1 MCEKCRLIELLDRE
15 LERWEVYHGSKALAN
30 ALHLYAIERR
40 DRVIAEAREKED
52 REMYEQPDPLAEWK
66 ALEPGRKVLN
76 KFSKRVWS
84 IVSFSEEG
92 NCYQLVDENKEVG
105 TSLGSS
111 QEDFENNYQVL
122 HEGPFDAGKLRP
134 GDWFWISE
142 PFKKWVRF
150 NHSKPN
156 GLISI
161 IDGNIVYTC
170 YPYKTSFYF
179 SPPTPPSRE
188 DRIEKA
194 AKKILGL
201 RKDCLYCEDHGLCE
215 AEISIVLTE
224 LMEGKP

>member
-1 MCEKCRLIELLDRE
+1 MCEKCRLIELFDEELARFESYDNGEAFSIARHRYA
-15 LERWEVYHGSKALAN
+15 LERHGISEGRAM
-30 ALHLYAIERR
+30 
-40 DRVIAEAREKED
+40 VIAHGEPFQ
-52 REMYEQPDPLAEWK
+52 EQTDPLAEWK
-66 ALEPGRKVLN
+66 ALEPGRKVLEIETKDILRVGN
-76 KFSKRVWS
+76 KDKDGLFLQRSNYHELDMFTWEKLS
-84 IVSFSEEG
+84 NG
-92 NCYQLVDENKEVG
+92 YQI
-105 TSLGSS
+105 
-111 QEDFENNYQVL
+111 L
-122 HEGPFDAGKLRP
+122 HEGQFDAGKLQP

-142 PFKKWVRF
+142 PFKEWVRF

-170 YPYKTSFYF
+170 YPYKTSFHF

-188 DRIEKA
+188 ERIEKA

>member
-1 MCEKCRLIELLDRE
+1 MCDKCRLMEIIDKCLLMAGRNQQTYIGAFESALTEYADEL
-15 LERWEVYHGSKALAN
+15 HAK
-30 ALHLYAIERR
+30 
-40 DRVIAEAREKED
+40 
-52 REMYEQPDPLAEWK
+52 QPDPLAEWK

-76 KFSKRVWS
+76 KISKRVWS

-92 NCYQLVDENKEVG
+92 NCYQLVDPENKEVG

-170 YPYKTSFYF
+170 YPYKTSFHF
-179 SPPTPPSRE
+179 SPPTPPRRE
-188 DRIEKA
+188 ERIERA